1 MQVGQRIMRKMMR
14 KMFSFD
20 EIKNLKVQQNISNR
34 KSIIFYGLDGVILCA
49 LMKREIITNIN
60 GRKRDIKFFFFHFR
74 VFVLLIDT
82 FDGQISF
89 QEMG

>member
-20 EIKNLKVQQNISNR
+20 ETKNLKVQENISNR

-60 GRKRDIKFFFFHFR
+60 GRKRDIKFFFFSFSSFR
-74 VFVLLIDT
+74 FVDLYV
-82 FDGQISF
+82 
-89 QEMG
+89 